1 MKKGINIMEWRIRKN
16 ARGEF
21 VAEKGIYHKGGEHI
35 TGITGVT
42 MKSFIVYESAN
53 FKTEKEANNYIKR
66 ICRARKIL

>member
-1 MKKGINIMEWRIRKN
+1 MEWRIRKN

-42 MKSFIVYESAN
+42 MKSFIVYTRSQTVRLY
-53 FKTEKEANNYIKR
+53 TECCGSHCTGRNPTYQTGS
-66 ICRARKIL
+66 